1 MKFSIDELLN
11 ADYGKIYRSL
21 ALKNEESEENYKRF
35 TNVEKY
41 IYDNDG
47 IINQEEYENY
57 IQPKMSDILFNENSA
72 QYLWLFRCTKSNK
85 SNLLSDMFSYIGESS
100 EIKRGGLNIYKRL
113 GWDIHVLYVYQL
125 INRNLA
131 QNIKTE
137 FENTNKIIEKY
148 NTMYNDLSVDAK
160 FILKIGTLL
169 HDIGVIDG
177 VADHEVK
184 GVKWTQ
190 RRYNELKISYK
201 ELKENGIKLK
211 EQEIIELL
219 KLVIG
224 MHPLINRIGSEM
236 SDEFAIQT
244 IKDAKGKI
252 VKYEYAN
259 TIFNESFSQIMF
271 LLSFADLLA
280 VRDEL
285 LTNIK
290 IEESINSYLY
300 LKKMT
305 SEKYELRDNFKW
317 GIQRYRSYIA
327 DSLKEK
333 FEDNEFSNE
342 IFKLGYDPKRIA
354 VFLYDIKL
362 MCYAITTFKPQK
374 DAKTGLK
381 LICVLYDF
389 FVINNINPKET
400 TIKFNPDIDFV
411 DLEEHLINNS
421 IEDIK
426 RKDDLKIELNNN
438 DVMVSF

>member
-1 MKFSIDELLN
+1 
-11 ADYGKIYRSL
+11 
-21 ALKNEESEENYKRF
+21 
-35 TNVEKY
+35 
-41 IYDNDG
+41 
-47 IINQEEYENY
+47 
-57 IQPKMSDILFNENSA
+57 
-72 QYLWLFRCTKSNK
+72 
-85 SNLLSDMFSYIGESS
+85 
-100 EIKRGGLNIYKRL
+100 
-113 GWDIHVLYVYQL
+113 
-125 INRNLA
+125 
-131 QNIKTE
+131 
-137 FENTNKIIEKY
+137 
-148 NTMYNDLSVDAK
+148 
-160 FILKIGTLL
+160 
-169 HDIGVIDG
+169 
-177 VADHEVK
+177 
-184 GVKWTQ
+184 
-190 RRYNELKISYK
+190 
-201 ELKENGIKLK
+201 
-211 EQEIIELL
+211 
-219 KLVIG
+219 
-224 MHPLINRIGSEM
+224 
-236 SDEFAIQT
+236 
-244 IKDAKGKI
+244 
-252 VKYEYAN
+252 
-259 TIFNESFSQIMF
+259 
-271 LLSFADLLA
+271 
-280 VRDEL
+280 
-285 LTNIK
+285 
-290 IEESINSYLY
+290 
-300 LKKMT
+300 MT